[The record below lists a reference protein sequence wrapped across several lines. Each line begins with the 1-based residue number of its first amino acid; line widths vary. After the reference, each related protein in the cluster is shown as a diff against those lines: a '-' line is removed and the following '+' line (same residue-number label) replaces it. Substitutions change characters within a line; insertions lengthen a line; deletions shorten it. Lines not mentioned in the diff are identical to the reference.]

1 MRLTILLMALMGLS
15 ACGSVSQRVCP
26 LVVPWS
32 ADDQKALMGALET
45 DKDPLIHRAVQ
56 EDAGYR
62 AWARGCQ
69 GAQ

>member
-1 MRLTILLMALMGLS
+1 MRVALLFLVLLGLTRCA
-15 ACGSVSQRVCP
+15 ADPQRVCP

-32 ADDQKALMGALET
+32 AEDQKALSRALGA
-45 DKDPLIHRAVQ
+45 DKDRLIHRAVQ

-69 GAQ
+69 GVH

>member
-1 MRLTILLMALMGLS
+1 MRFFPLVLAIVALSG
-15 ACGSVSQRVCP
+15 CGSVPQHVCP

-32 ADDQKALMGALET
+32 ADDQKALSRALDA

-56 EDAGYR
+56 EDAGFR

>member
-1 MRLTILLMALMGLS
+1 MRFFPLVLAIVALSG
-15 ACGSVSQRVCP
+15 CGSVPQHVCP

-32 ADDQKALMGALET
+32 ADDQKALSRALDA
-45 DKDPLIHRAVQ
+45 DKDHLIHRAVQ
-56 EDAGYR
+56 EDAGFR

>member
-1 MRLTILLMALMGLS
+1 MRVLPLLLAIVALSGCVGVPQS
-15 ACGSVSQRVCP
+15 VCP

-32 ADDQKALMGALET
+32 AEDQQALSRALDA
-45 DKDPLIHRAVQ
+45 DKNPLIHRAVQ

-69 GAQ
+69 GAH

>member
-1 MRLTILLMALMGLS
+1 MRVSVLLLAVLALA
-15 ACGSVSQRVCP
+15 ACGVDQQRVCP

-32 ADDQKALMGALET
+32 AEDQNALSRALDA
-45 DKDPLIHRAVQ
+45 DKDPFIHRAVR

-69 GAQ
+69 GAH

>member
-1 MRLTILLMALMGLS
+1 MRISVWLLVAVVLS
-15 ACGSVSQRVCP
+15 GCVAAPQRVCP

-32 ADDQKALMGALET
+32 ADDQKALKRALDA

-69 GAQ
+69 GAH